1 MLSGSFCCKGKPAS
15 EVCGAPVNPCAD
27 PSAFEPGNQVV
38 FGQSCSG
45 WSSLYP
51 TAKNECDTK
60 TPAGFTKDVAMNIG
74 FAQCC
79 SSGDITPTCP
89 PRDACF
95 QKVLEC
101 FFAFNADPDKD
112 PAEAALYRNDVK
124 AALDEDGNEDKK
136 TGDCFQAVELQVG
149 GMEGCCKPVKSAVE
163 CMEKVG
169 DDWGEC
175 PGLRNAPFEISET
188 AAMSVSKSFQTGG
201 YCTVKPWTM
210 GKGDKVTYLEKELK
224 AARDKK
230 AEAGCDAACK
240 RTTDDLI
247 ASLDV
252 SLAEASATT
261 APDTTTVTTTTT
273 APVATED
280 SAALLFGP
288 AWAAAVAAAGLV
300 AAAL

>member
-1 MLSGSFCCKGKPAS
+1 
-15 EVCGAPVNPCAD
+15 
-27 PSAFEPGNQVV
+27 
-38 FGQSCSG
+38 
-45 WSSLYP
+45 LYP
-51 TAKNECDTK
+51 TAADECDK
-60 TPAGFTKDVAMNIG
+60 NPPGVEFTKDVAMNIG

-79 SSGDITPTCP
+79 GSGDITPTCP
-89 PRDACF
+89 PRPACF
-95 QKVLEC
+95 QKVLKC
-101 FFAFNADPDKD
+101 FFAYDADPDKD

-124 AALDEDGNEDKK
+124 AALDEDGNEDNR
-136 TGDCFQAVELQVG
+136 GDCFQAVERQVG
-149 GMEGCCKPVKSAVE
+149 GVEGCCKPVKSAVE
-163 CMEKVG
+163 CMESEVG

-175 PGLRNAPFEISET
+175 PGMSNAPFEVSVT

-261 APDTTTVTTTTT
+261 APDTTAPDTTTTT
-273 APVATED
+273 TTIAAD
-280 SAALLFGP
+280 SAALHFGP